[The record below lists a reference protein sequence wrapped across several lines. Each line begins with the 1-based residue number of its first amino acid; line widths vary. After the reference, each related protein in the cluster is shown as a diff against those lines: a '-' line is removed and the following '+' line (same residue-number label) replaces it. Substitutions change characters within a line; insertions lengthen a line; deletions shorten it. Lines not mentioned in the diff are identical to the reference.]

1 MSRTEGGGASEVA
14 DAADVEQ
21 GAALNEADQ
30 LFLDDLLRKAT
41 SVGTDW
47 LRGVYAKPP
56 DGAAKAPPLTEEAKA
71 QLKRVTPEY
80 LKARRAADGGLQ
92 SVKMM
97 TVKECN
103 EWIGKQLAA
112 GGAGASDG
120 WTGMLSRAA
129 ERREAQEAAQAAEAL
144 AAAQTHVDDAGGG
157 GGGPD
162 DP

>member
-1 MSRTEGGGASEVA
+1 MA

-21 GAALNEADQ
+21 GATLNEEDQ
-30 LFLDDLLRKAT
+30 AFLDDLLRKAT

-47 LRGVYAKPP
+47 LQGVFATPP

-71 QLKRVTPEY
+71 RLKRVTPEY

-97 TVKECN
+97 TVKELD
-103 EWIGKQLAA
+103 EWFEKEQAA
-112 GGAGASDG
+112 GGAGASHG

-129 ERREAQEAAQAAEAL
+129 ERREAAAFLLAL
-144 AAAQTHVDDAGGG
+144 PCGGTGSRAGAC
-157 GGGPD
+157 
-162 DP
+162 